1 MSFNYKSQYYR
12 GGENKNEAFFKRN
25 QKCFL
30 YLNFL
35 KVGYPG
41 PRSSEAALQSL
52 NVGQLNWNKLGLIY
66 YCLQGR
72 KGVLLPGG
80 EKP

>member
-1 MSFNYKSQYYR
+1 M
-12 GGENKNEAFFKRN
+12 
-25 QKCFL
+25 FL
-30 YLNFL
+30 YLDFL

-41 PRSSEAALQSL
+41 PCSSEAALQSL

-72 KGVLLPGG
+72 EGVLLPGG
-80 EKP
+80 EKTIKSFCNRTNRL